1 MTLAEYESHD
11 PAGSAAGGAADTT
24 TATATAT
31 GGDVEAPIDRS
42 DVRTMKITFKLF
54 ATLTDYLPAARKYN
68 AVELEIS
75 AATTL
80 ADLVERFQVPPK
92 LVHLVLVNGVYVA
105 PGERAQRTLLEGDV
119 LAIWPPV
126 AGG

>member
-1 MTLAEYESHD
+1 
-11 PAGSAAGGAADTT
+11 
-24 TATATAT
+24 
-31 GGDVEAPIDRS
+31 
-42 DVRTMKITFKLF
+42 MKITFKLF
-54 ATLTDYLPAARKYN
+54 ATLTDYLPPSRKYN
-68 AVELEIS
+68 AVELEIA
-75 AATTL
+75 AATTI

-105 PGERAQRTLLEGDV
+105 PGERAKRTLQEADV